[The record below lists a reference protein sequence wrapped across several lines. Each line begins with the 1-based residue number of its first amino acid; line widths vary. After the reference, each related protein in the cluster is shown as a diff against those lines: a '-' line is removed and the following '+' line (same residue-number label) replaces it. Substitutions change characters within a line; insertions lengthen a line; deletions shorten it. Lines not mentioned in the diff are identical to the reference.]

1 MLSLTLMLCILSR
14 LPWDPVRTILSL
26 FFSPCL
32 QSLSLDNLRPMADD
46 AERGARGKRKE
57 SDRWQMM
64 PFEALATKTNARP
77 SRVRCAPDMRTS

>member
-46 AERGARGKRKE
+46 AERGARGKKNCNRASSE
-57 SDRWQMM
+57 THASPIPTAQLLR
-64 PFEALATKTNARP
+64 RH
-77 SRVRCAPDMRTS
+77 APDVGA